1 VLRQDIR
8 TAHSRLQTLYHVSIC
23 RFCLLAPPGGM
34 SAHQMKLSC
43 NTWLIGYTCSV
54 WLYVTLSQ
62 FLHILE
68 LIRLFR
74 LLLAVFVNLN
84 SFMYLLG
91 LVSGTGL
98 HVLLGRLSHQ
108 NRTAA
113 WQKSSLLDVMAD
125 ICPGDIQ
132 LARWTPCCC
141 LLVKCSQAEIHKSA
155 RYANMPS
162 IRQKC
167 EGKRCPA

>member
-1 VLRQDIR
+1 
-8 TAHSRLQTLYHVSIC
+8 
-23 RFCLLAPPGGM
+23 
-34 SAHQMKLSC
+34 
-43 NTWLIGYTCSV
+43 
-54 WLYVTLSQ
+54 
-62 FLHILE
+62 
-68 LIRLFR
+68 
-74 LLLAVFVNLN
+74 
-84 SFMYLLG
+84 MYLLG

-155 RYANMPS
+155 RYATCQALGRNVKAKGALRDLVS
-162 IRQKC
+162 IKTATLDVEC
-167 EGKRCPA
+167 T